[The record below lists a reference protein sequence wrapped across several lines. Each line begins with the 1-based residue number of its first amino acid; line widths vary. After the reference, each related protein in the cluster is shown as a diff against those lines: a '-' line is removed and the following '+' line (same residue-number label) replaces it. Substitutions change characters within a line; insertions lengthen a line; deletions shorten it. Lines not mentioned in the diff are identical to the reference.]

1 MVTGVVTILQ
11 KEIPL
16 VEFGGGHGARLE
28 QAPGGPKKFTATV
41 STSEFSDRFKNRFQE
56 LFSEHG
62 SNNTFEMA
70 FTNRLSVIDFIS

>member
-41 STSEFSDRFKNRFQE
+41 STSEFSDRFKAISGTV
-56 LFSEHG
+56 SEHG
-62 SNNTFEMA
+62 SNNTFQTG
-70 FTNRLSVIDFIS
+70 FTKPGLSC